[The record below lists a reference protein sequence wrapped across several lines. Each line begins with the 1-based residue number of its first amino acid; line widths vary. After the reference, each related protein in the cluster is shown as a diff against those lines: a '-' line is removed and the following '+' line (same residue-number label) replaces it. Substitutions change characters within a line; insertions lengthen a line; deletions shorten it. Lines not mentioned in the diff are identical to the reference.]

1 MRQGSCLSYLSV
13 LNSWPSVR
21 HIIYVKWLPT
31 NSRHYIARIS
41 HNRMKMKRFHLL
53 LSNPSPSCLMG
64 IKVCDPRQ
72 QKQVGS
78 LFLWNTVCQ
87 RYCDVQ
93 AYCFGNRPDPSINT
107 LKYLQSKLLFPEHK
121 RLWWQR
127 QSKFLLASSFISNPL
142 SAQTYTGGQRN
153 PRKNTCILLQSMR
166 QFKWELSKFLPSKSL
181 NRSTPPAF
189 GHQRVKTRLPTSKVT
204 MGANKMTFWTWP
216 PKPEKVCQTSDQLTK
231 RSSCY

>member
-1 MRQGSCLSYLSV
+1 MEGISSERAYIPLSLVSYHPVLFPLYPGPPLELTFFALFSHIHNHHNSVSSMRQGSCLSYLSV

-53 LSNPSPSCLMG
+53 LSNPSPSCLIG
-64 IKVCDPRQ
+64 IIVCDPRQ

-87 RYCDVQ
+87 RYWDVQ
-93 AYCFGNRPDPSINT
+93 AYCFGNRPDPIINR
-107 LKYLQSKLLFPEHK
+107 LKYLQSKLLFPEHN

-127 QSKFLLASSFISNPL
+127 QSKFLPASLFISNPL
-142 SAQTYTGGQRN
+142 SAQTYTGGQKN

-166 QFKWELSKFLPSKSL
+166 QFKWEFS
-181 NRSTPPAF
+181 N
-189 GHQRVKTRLPTSKVT
+189 Q
-204 MGANKMTFWTWP
+204 
-216 PKPEKVCQTSDQLTK
+216 
-231 RSSCY
+231 SSYPLKA